1 MKESKIK
8 LGVFLIVLIGTMLS
22 IYINPNNWLSPTLFF
37 ILSIGGLIDSL
48 NKRNFK
54 VLMAI
59 VILVLIV
66 VFNKFD
72 FFDALLIFI

>member
-8 LGVFLIVLIGTMLS
+8 LSVFLIILIGTMLS
-22 IYINPNNWLSPTLFF
+22 VYINPNNWLPPTLFF

-54 VLMAI
+54 ILMTI
-59 VILVLIV
+59 IILVLIV
-66 VFNKFD
+66 VFNKLDLFD
-72 FFDALLIFI
+72 GMLLFI